1 MFCGFKTQCF
11 RGEVKTQCF
20 GGLKTVFLGLKTV
33 FFGFTGLS
41 KESRYPPR
49 GVGGVSSGI
58 SGNKPMFQEILG
70 K

>member
-20 GGLKTVFLGLKTV
+20 GGLKTVFWGLKTV

-41 KESRYPPR
+41 KESRYPP
-49 GVGGVSSGI
+49 GGGGYLAELAEI
-58 SGNKPMFQEILG
+58 SLCFKKM
-70 K
+70 